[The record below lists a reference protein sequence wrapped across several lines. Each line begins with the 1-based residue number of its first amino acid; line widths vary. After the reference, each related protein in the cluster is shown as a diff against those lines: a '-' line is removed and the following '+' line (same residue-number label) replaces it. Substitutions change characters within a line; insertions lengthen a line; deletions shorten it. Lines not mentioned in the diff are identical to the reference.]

1 MKIRWFGQSAFLLS
15 GSVRVAIDP
24 FGDVGDRLTARGL
37 QFGYP
42 RLQGVDADVLL
53 ITHEHF
59 DHNAADAIGGDPET
73 VRSTAGTF
81 DTPAGEMRAIASEHD
96 DAAGTRRGPNTIFAF
111 ALDGLRL
118 CHFGDFGQ
126 ASLRPE
132 QRAAIGDVDV
142 LMLPIGGGPTVG
154 DAAADALPHRG
165 GQLPRPAGCLPGRV
179 RRRGAPDRRSRGRAG
194 RPARERCQ
202 PGYRGLDAAHLA
214 ARCCRESSQRRGS
227 V

>member
-24 FGDVGDRLTARGL
+24 FGDVGARAAERGI
-37 QFGYP
+37 QFAYP
-42 RLQGVDADVLL
+42 RIEGVEADVLL

-59 DHNAADAIGGDPET
+59 DHNGAEAIVGDPET

-81 DTPAGEMRAIASEHD
+81 DTTLGEVRAIASEHD
-96 DAAGTRRGPNTIFAF
+96 DVAGTQRGPNAIFAF

-126 ASLRPE
+126 AALRPE

-142 LMLPIGGGPTVG
+142 LMLPIGGGATIG
-154 DAAADALPHRG
+154 DQAAAQIVRELEPRLVIPMHYRTAAVNFLEPPDAF
-165 GQLPRPAGCLPGRV
+165 
-179 RRRGAPDRRSRGRAG
+179 
-194 RPARERCQ
+194 
-202 PGYRGLDAAHLA
+202 LA
-214 ARCCRESSQRRGS
+214 ACDGDVREVDGS
-227 V
+227 EAELDGLLGNGVRPVIGLLTAPT